1 MIRATVPAIVTIR
14 NEVQNSDV
22 MRNEIDAFLSK
33 LPEGRCN
40 PCEYAKAVTANGG
53 FIFLGCYHSPYRGKW
68 VREIQKCPAKSEG
81 EEK

>member
-1 MIRATVPAIVTIR
+1 MIRATVPAIVTIE

-40 PCEYAKAVTANGG
+40 PCEHAKVVTGSGG

-81 EEK
+81 EEE